1 MLEKIL
7 SLDQQLFVFLNGLG
21 ADKFDMIWLFIT
33 KQSNWTLF
41 FVTVLYFIHKK
52 IGIKQTLFIMLF
64 IAVLVTFT
72 DQTTNLIKNTVQRL
86 RPCNNE
92 KIMATIR
99 IVKSSET
106 FSFFSGHA
114 TNSMAVATFLFL
126 LFKSKFKYLGFLFLW
141 PLIFAYS
148 RIYLGLHY
156 PLDIVS
162 GYIFGAFSGF
172 LCYKVFQI
180 SQKKYFPI

>member
-1 MLEKIL
+1 MLEKLL
-7 SLDQQLFVFLNGLG
+7 SLDQQAFVFLNGLG
-21 ADKFDMIWLFIT
+21 SQKFDPFWLFIT
-33 KQSNWTLF
+33 NQSNWTLF

-52 IGIKQTLFIMLF
+52 IGTKQTLILVLF
-64 IAVLVTFT
+64 IAALVTFT
-72 DQTTNLIKNTVQRL
+72 DQTTNVIKNAVQRL
-86 RPCNNE
+86 RPCNN
-92 KIMATIR
+92 KDIMGYIR

-114 TNSMAVATFLFL
+114 TNSMAVATFIFL

-141 PLIFAYS
+141 PIVFAYS

-156 PLDIVS
+156 PLDIIS

-172 LCYKVFQI
+172 LCYKLFQI
-180 SQKKYFPI
+180 TQKKYFPN